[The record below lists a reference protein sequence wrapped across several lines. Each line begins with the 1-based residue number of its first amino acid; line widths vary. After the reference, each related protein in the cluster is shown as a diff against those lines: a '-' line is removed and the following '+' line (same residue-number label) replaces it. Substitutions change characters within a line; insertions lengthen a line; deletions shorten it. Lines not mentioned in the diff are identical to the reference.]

1 MNNLDYL
8 SFKITC
14 LQCGSD
20 KIDHESIHQ
29 RAFNVIKNECHHFRI
44 IFIKTFDKIFRLKI
58 IYVCLQCDQIKNY
71 ETNLGKFLPNGN
83 VITSQSDSYN
93 CCSHTVQ
100 IVINLTE
107 NINSNINNFNNNI
120 SININN
126 QGNNIN
132 YNNMNNFVNEEINNR
147 NNLEEMLKREKEEFE
162 NKNII
167 EFNKKDKILYFY
179 DEKSK
184 KSYKIYSKNEMKIKD
199 VVDDIESQFPEL
211 SVKHRKLKIGNREL
225 NLESRIN
232 SYSINESDV
241 ILMQ

>member
-1 MNNLDYL
+1 M
-8 SFKITC
+8 
-14 LQCGSD
+14 
-20 KIDHESIHQ
+20 
-29 RAFNVIKNECHHFRI
+29 
-44 IFIKTFDKIFRLKI
+44 
-58 IYVCLQCDQIKNY
+58 
-71 ETNLGKFLPNGN
+71 
-83 VITSQSDSYN
+83 
-93 CCSHTVQ
+93 
-100 IVINLTE
+100 INLTE

-126 QGNNIN
+126 QGNNSN

>member
-1 MNNLDYL
+1 MNNLNYI

-14 LQCGSD
+14 LQCGND

-29 RAFNVIKNECHHFRI
+29 KKCNVIKNECRHFRI

-58 IYVCLQCDQIKNY
+58 IYSCLQCSKIKNI

-83 VITSQSDSYN
+83 IISSDTDTYN

-100 IVINLTE
+100 VSINLTQ
-107 NINSNINNFNNNI
+107 NIHNNINNNNI
-120 SININN
+120 ININN
-126 QGNNIN
+126 QGNNIHS
-132 YNNMNNFVNEEINNR
+132 NNMNNFENEEFNNR
-147 NNLEEMLKREKEEFE
+147 NKLEEMFKREKEEFE
-162 NKNII
+162 KKNII
-167 EFNKKDKILYFY
+167 EFNKKNKILYFY

-225 NLESRIN
+225 NLDSRIN
-232 SYSINESDV
+232 SYSINESDIIV
-241 ILMQ
+241 MQ